1 MKIYNPFKA
10 IKLFFAKR
18 LQQKIE
24 KKVLI
29 HQTEKYLENLI
40 KDYRLIMKKES
51 DLSASRR
58 KQVVE
63 EVEKYIESGHITPN

>member
-1 MKIYNPFKA
+1 MKIYNQFKA

-40 KDYRLIMKKES
+40 KDYRLIMKKQS